1 MKKNKKLNVI
11 NLVTCI
17 IFFGILIAFPIITIF
32 TPKESF
38 SDIEN
43 RTLQS
48 MPKASAK
55 TIYDRSYMN
64 KLETY
69 ISDHF
74 VGRTDWI
81 KVKTAVETFAGKYER
96 NGIYILDDRLVEKVA
111 EPDYTLIDKSV
122 SAINQFVESNNVPV
136 YFMMVPTS
144 SEIYREQ
151 LPESAPNANQRDLIN
166 YVYGGLSKAVS
177 TIDVYPT
184 MQAKKF
190 DYIYYRTDHHW
201 TTQGAYLA
209 YEAASKKMGY
219 VPVPHEMYDV
229 EHASD
234 SFQGT
239 LYSKALYDGV
249 EKDSIDIYHYTSGSN
264 VTDVLITSEYG
275 KDPESYDS
283 MYFREYLDVKD
294 KYSTF
299 LGTNQPL
306 VTIKTDSDGG
316 KLLMFKDSYAH
327 CYVPFLTQHYSEII
341 LVDMRYIQMSYKN
354 VVNPEDYDQVMFL
367 YNASSFMTDINV
379 RKLAYG

>member
-1 MKKNKKLNVI
+1 MKKKLNVV
-11 NLVTCI
+11 NLITCI

-74 VGRTDWI
+74 AGRTDWI
-81 KVKTAVETFAGKYER
+81 KVKTAIETLAGKYER

-111 EPDYTLIDKSV
+111 EPDYAAIDKSIT
-122 SAINQFVESNNVPV
+122 AINKFSENNNIPV
-136 YFMMVPTS
+136 YFMLVPTS
-144 SEIYREQ
+144 AEIYRDE

-166 YVYGGLSKAVS
+166 YVYGGLSKSVS
-177 TIDVYPT
+177 TIDVYSA
-184 MQAKKF
+184 MQAGKF

-201 TTQGAYLA
+201 TTGGAYLA
-209 YEAASKKMGY
+209 YEAAGKKMGY
-219 VPVPHEMYDV
+219 EPVPKEMYDV

-234 SFQGT
+234 AFLGT
-239 LYSKALYDGV
+239 FYSKALYDGV
-249 EKDSIDIYHYTSGSN
+249 EKDTLDIYHYTEGNN
-264 VTDVLITSEYG
+264 VTDVLVTSEYG
-275 KDPESYDS
+275 KAPESYDS
-283 MYFREYLDVKD
+283 MYFREFLDVKD

-299 LGTNQPL
+299 LGINQPL
-306 VTIKTDSDGG
+306 ITIKTNSQGG

-327 CYVPFLTQHYSEII
+327 CYVPFLTQHYSEIT

-354 VVNPEDYDQVMFL
+354 VVNPEEYDQVMFL
-367 YNASSFMTDINV
+367 YNASSFMTDVNI